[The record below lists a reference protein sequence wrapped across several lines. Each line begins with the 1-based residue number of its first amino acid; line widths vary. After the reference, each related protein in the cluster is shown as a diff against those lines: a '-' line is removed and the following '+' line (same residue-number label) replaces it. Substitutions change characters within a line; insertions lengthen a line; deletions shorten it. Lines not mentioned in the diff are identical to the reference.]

1 MIRNLKALLN
11 SRAFKIRPFFTLV
24 NGISLFFIIL
34 FNLSTKFEIKLNKKK
49 ILFFFKS
56 LRLNKFG
63 GRGFFVFRENI
74 EPLML
79 CMSKIIAADD
89 TIIDGGANF
98 GMYTILFASQT
109 KNNTVFAIEPFKDYN
124 PIILYNSK
132 INKLKNI
139 KIINKVLANNIASYK
154 IDYSCGN
161 TAASIVRSFQKKKTL
176 QS

>member
-49 ILFFFKS
+49 IFFFFKK

-63 GRGFFVFRENI
+63 GRGLFVFIKNI

-79 CMSKIIAADD
+79 CMSKIIVADD

-109 KNNTVFAIEPFKDYN
+109 KNNTVY
-124 PIILYNSK
+124 
-132 INKLKNI
+132 
-139 KIINKVLANNIASYK
+139 
-154 IDYSCGN
+154 
-161 TAASIVRSFQKKKTL
+161 QKKTFFSCLARASKRLPSPPARSENATPQPRVFFVDQPKESKL
-176 QS
+176 FGQSKFGRFH